1 MSSTSSPHCDPH
13 FRWIDYVEISN
24 LPEDDISNELAQYSE
39 DVIVAMLDQ
48 FAATAEGQAV
58 IKGQYELHGKTLRV
72 SASWDDRYSYL
83 LDANSRYDIREH
95 RVLLNFEQARHFA
108 HGNNGE
114 HVPSEQAFAI
124 HPELRERISFQDLFF
139 HELLH
144 AADPDFVKTNDIYI
158 AYKNWSAVY
167 NSPLDIDPGEDYLE
181 NLFGTIGLD
190 VSDMELP
197 KNAYHLAEYNFDILY
212 RMQEHVIQNIEEPTV
227 DITDLFKAKYYAESP
242 RVHYL
247 ENVGYASISHDQPD
261 YFHASFGTDAQA
273 LVCIELEP
281 VNISRTLEPTP
292 NGKASHPELYDVIT
306 ETLPVENRS
315 PAPSEGNS
323 HLDTRPANDLEN
335 IEIDAIILR
344 LIRSCEIQIS
354 QDELSAGSNVTPTAI
369 YNTQA
374 SCSQDLDI
382 PR

>member
-24 LPEDDISNELAQYSE
+24 LPENDISNELAQYSE

-58 IKGQYELHGKTLRV
+58 IKGQYELHGKKLEV

-83 LDANSRYDIREH
+83 PDVYSRYDINEH

-108 HGNNGE
+108 HGNSGE
-114 HVPSEQAFAI
+114 HVSSGQAFAV

-144 AADPDFVKTNDIYI
+144 AADPDLVKTNDVYLV
-158 AYKNWSAVY
+158 YKNWRAVY
-167 NSPLDIDPGEDYLE
+167 NSPLDIDPGEAYLE
-181 NLFGTIGLD
+181 NLFDTIGLD

-247 ENVGYASISHDQPD
+247 ENIGYAPVSHDQPD

-273 LVCIELEP
+273 LACMELEP
-281 VNISRTLEPTP
+281 VNISRTLEPAP
-292 NGKASHPELYDVIT
+292 DSKASHPELYNVIT
-306 ETLPVENRS
+306 ETLPVKNRS
-315 PAPSEGNS
+315 PAPSEENG
-323 HLDTRPANDLEN
+323 HLDAKLVRDFEN
-335 IEIDAIILR
+335 IEIDTSTLR

-369 YNTQA
+369 YNAQP
-374 SCSQDLDI
+374 SCSQDRDI